1 MPPIELLEILA
12 PFVPWLVGVS
22 VVSVLLG
29 AVLVPFMI
37 LRIPADYFLPERRVS
52 LARQSRHPAVR
63 ALILAAK
70 NLLGALLLVAG
81 FALMFLPGQGLLTL
95 FAGLIVMDYPGKY
108 RFERWLV
115 RRPYVLSAMNWL
127 RERGGRRPLEAP

>member
-1 MPPIELLEILA
+1 MPTIELLEFLA

-22 VVSVLLG
+22 LISLLVGALLAPVL
-29 AVLVPFMI
+29 I
-37 LRIPADYFLPERRVS
+37 LRIPPDYFLPDRREP
-52 LARQSRHPAVR
+52 LIRRSRHPALR

-70 NLLGALLLVAG
+70 NLIGALLLLAG
-81 FALMFLPGQGLLTL
+81 LAMLFLPGQGLLTL
-95 FAGLIVMDYPGKY
+95 LAGLIVMNYPGKY

-127 RERGGRRPLEAP
+127 RVRRGREPLDAP

>member
-1 MPPIELLEILA
+1 MLLIELLEFLA

-22 VVSVLLG
+22 AISLLLG
-29 AVLVPFMI
+29 AFLTPVMI
-37 LRIPADYFLPERRVS
+37 LRIPSDYFVPERRAT
-52 LARQSRHPAVR
+52 LIRRSRHPALR

-70 NLLGALLLVAG
+70 NLFGALLLLAG
-81 FALMFLPGQGLLTL
+81 FAMLFLPGQGLLTL
-95 FAGLIVMDYPGKY
+95 FAGLIVMNYPGKY

-127 RERGGRRPLEAP
+127 RVRRGREPLDVP

>member
-1 MPPIELLEILA
+1 MPTIELLEFLA

-22 VVSVLLG
+22 VISLLLG
-29 AVLVPFMI
+29 ALLAPLMI
-37 LRIPADYFLPERRVS
+37 LRIPSDYFLPERR
-52 LARQSRHPAVR
+52 ARLTRHSRHPALR

-70 NLLGALLLVAG
+70 NLIGALLLVAG
-81 FALMFLPGQGLLTL
+81 LAMLFLPGQGLLTL
-95 FAGLIVMDYPGKY
+95 LAGLIVMNYPGKY

-127 RERGGRRPLEAP
+127 RVRRGRRPLVAP